1 MDARTFHDIKAPRP
15 LWEKMRV
22 QILKTHRAGA
32 SVGSRLGDAGGQEG
46 LPEMESWPERQDVP
60 AKERL
65 PHKGQEEGGGLSR
78 AAECSRPFVFHSV
91 VQLFETRSKGRGS
104 TADLLRY
111 LRCVRMFLPRRRGP
125 QRHLGLM

>member
-1 MDARTFHDIKAPRP
+1 MEARTFHDIKTPRP

-22 QILKTHRAGA
+22 QILKTRCAGA
-32 SVGSRLGDAGGQEG
+32 PVGSHLRGAGGQEG
-46 LPEMESWPERQDVP
+46 IPEMESWPEGQDVP

-65 PHKGQEEGGGLSR
+65 PHKGQEEGGGLLR

-91 VQLFETRSKGRGS
+91 VQVFETRSKGRGS

-111 LRCVRMFLPRRRGP
+111 LRRARIFLPRRRGP
-125 QRHLGLM
+125 HRHLCLM